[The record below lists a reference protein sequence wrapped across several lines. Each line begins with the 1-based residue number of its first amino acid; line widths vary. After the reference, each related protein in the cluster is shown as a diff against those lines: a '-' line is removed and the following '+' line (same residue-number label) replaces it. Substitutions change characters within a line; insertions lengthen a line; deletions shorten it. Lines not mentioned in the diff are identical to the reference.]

1 MDVSIIIPTFNR
13 KKFSELI
20 SLNIRKQDYPFIKE
34 IIIADDGDESQ
45 RLILDVPYT
54 VLYYRVPRMTI
65 GTKRN
70 SLIGKASGH
79 YIANMDTDDFYN
91 PSYISSSIFNLI
103 KSGKQVS
110 GSSDMIMLHNSHTYK
125 QRCIY
130 MDMLN
135 EATMVFTK
143 SYSDKHK
150 FSNSM
155 SNEGTGFLSNSLAD
169 IFETPIDQ
177 IMVCIAHNENTI
189 NKMVWCNPDYQEKI
203 DMSLYSEHVELLS
216 KHII

>member
-203 DMSLYSEHVELLS
+203 DMSLYSEHIELLS